1 MVKSRVLSA
10 ENIASTY
17 RRYAPLYDSVFG
29 AVLEPGRRALAQ
41 AVVTLAP
48 ATLLEVGVGTG
59 LMLGRYPSAC
69 AVVGVDL
76 CPEML
81 AVAGQRAAQLK
92 DRRIRLEVMNAE
104 SLDLPD
110 ASFDCVTVPYV
121 LSVTPNPERLV
132 AEIRRVCK
140 PGGSIIIVNH
150 FSGSRFWW
158 LLERLVRP
166 LASRVGFRS
175 EFSFTEHI
183 ARYDWQVC
191 SVKSVNFF
199 GLSKVVTITNA

>member
-1 MVKSRVLSA
+1 MVKSRVISA

-69 AVVGVDL
+69 AVVAVDL

-81 AVAGQRAAQLK
+81 AVAGQRAAQLR

-121 LSVTPNPERLV
+121 LSVTPNPQRLV

-158 LLERLVRP
+158 LLELLVRP

-175 EFSFTEHI
+175 EFSFAEHI

-191 SVKSVNFF
+191 SVKPVNFF

>member
-17 RRYAPLYDSVFG
+17 RWYAPLYDSVFG

-59 LMLGRYPSAC
+59 LMLVRYPSAC

-81 AVAGQRAAQLK
+81 AVAGQRAAQLR

>member
-17 RRYAPLYDSVFG
+17 RWYAPLYDSVFG

-59 LMLGRYPSAC
+59 LMLVRYPSAC

>member
-1 MVKSRVLSA
+1 MVKSRVISA

-59 LMLGRYPSAC
+59 LMLVRYPSAC

-81 AVAGQRAAQLK
+81 AVAGQRAAQLR

>member
-69 AVVGVDL
+69 AVVAVDL

-81 AVAGQRAAQLK
+81 AVAGRRAAQLR